1 MLSQFRSN
9 RKRTGGLYNKISK
22 KKKSHIGRDFLP
34 MKLSEEKR
42 KKLRSH
48 GGNSKA
54 TLLASTVVNV
64 LDPST
69 NTVKKAKIITVKE
82 NAANPHFVRMNIVT
96 KGAVIETDAGLAK
109 VTSRPG
115 QHGTINAVLV
125 KQK

>member
-22 KKKSHIGRDFLP
+22 KKKTHIGRDFLP
-34 MKLSEEKR
+34 MKLAEEKR
-42 KKLRSH
+42 TKLRSH

-54 TLLASTVVNV
+54 TLICSNVVNV
-64 LDPST
+64 LDPAT

-96 KGAVIETDAGLAK
+96 KGAVIETDAGLAR